1 MDTKLL
7 DDWQKSITTDL
18 KAALD
23 GKFDKTVV
31 GRTTDMLEARLASL
45 TDRASALEQL
55 KKIRIADIDQQVA
68 DTKAEI
74 SQVKVQLKA
83 AKKPPATS

>member
-7 DDWQKSITTDL
+7 DDWQKSITSDI
-18 KAALD
+18 KSALE
-23 GKFDKTVV
+23 GKFDKTVAA
-31 GRTTDMLEARLASL
+31 RTTDMLEARLASL

-55 KKIRIADIDQQVA
+55 KKISIAEIDQQIA

-74 SQVKVQLKA
+74 SQVKVQIKG
-83 AKKPPATS
+83 AKKPPKTS